1 MQNSRPMCRRQ
12 CLGNLDRKIQC
23 LLKRHRT
30 FPQPVG
36 QRFAVELLHDE
47 KYRTVLRANVVEMA
61 DVRMIQ
67 RRDSPRLS
75 LKARIQFGVRRKVRR
90 QNLDCDRAVEPRV
103 ARPIH
108 LSHAAC
114 TERRL
119 DFVGPQFAARR
130 EWHSRGTLYPAMTK
144 TICPQ
149 SHLSWCCHSE
159 EAKSRRLRRRSG

>member
-36 QRFAVELLHDE
+36 QRFAVEVLHDE

-75 LKARIQFGVRRKVRR
+75 LKARINSAFEERCGGRILIATVRSSRVS
-90 QNLDCDRAVEPRV
+90 RARYTSPM
-103 ARPIH
+103 P
-108 LSHAAC
+108 
-114 TERRL
+114 
-119 DFVGPQFAARR
+119 
-130 EWHSRGTLYPAMTK
+130 PAPSADW
-144 TICPQ
+144 I
-149 SHLSWCCHSE
+149 S
-159 EAKSRRLRRRSG
+159 